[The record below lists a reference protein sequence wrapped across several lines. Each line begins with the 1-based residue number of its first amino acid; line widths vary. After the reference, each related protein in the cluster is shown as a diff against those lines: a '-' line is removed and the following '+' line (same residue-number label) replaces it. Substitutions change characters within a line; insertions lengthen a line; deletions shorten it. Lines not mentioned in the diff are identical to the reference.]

1 MNPILVALD
10 VDTTAQALAA
20 AHTVRGHV
28 GGLKIGKQ
36 LFTSE
41 GPTLVR
47 ELAARGDRVFL
58 DLKYHDIPNTVA
70 GAVRAATALGVWMVN
85 VHASGGLKMMQA
97 ARQAAEEAAGHQDQR
112 PLVIAVT
119 VLTSMD
125 DEALASVGVSRSLA
139 EQVGALAA
147 MAQDAGLD
155 GVVASPQEIGVI
167 RARCGASLSDRHTW
181 HPQRPSH
188 RRRRSGAHVVGRRGH
203 GRRRELSGDWATDST
218 SVGPWKGRGGDQTLI
233 ADCRLTIATNKTGR
247 AEGKP
252 ECHRRS
258 SVQASIYFAV
268 ITKCPR
274 RFCDQHDS
282 ASSVQK
288 GVSLPLLIV
297 RMRSALMPRLTR

>member
-58 DLKYHDIPNTVA
+58 DLKYHDIPNTIA

-85 VHASGGLKMMQA
+85 VHACGGLKMMQA
-97 ARQAAEEAAGHQDQR
+97 ARQAAEEAAAHQDQR

-125 DEALASVGVSRSLA
+125 DEALASVGVSRPLA

-167 RARCGASLSDRHTW
+167 RARCGPGFQIVT
-181 HPQRPSH
+181 PGI
-188 RRRRSGAHVVGRRGH
+188 RSGPAIAGDDQARTLSAAEAMAAGANYLVIGRPILRALDP
-203 GRRRELSGDWATDST
+203 GRAAREIARSL
-218 SVGPWKGRGGDQTLI
+218 QI
-233 ADCRLTIATNKTGR
+233 AD
-247 AEGKP
+247 
-252 ECHRRS
+252 
-258 SVQASIYFAV
+258 
-268 ITKCPR
+268 
-274 RFCDQHDS
+274 
-282 ASSVQK
+282 
-288 GVSLPLLIV
+288 
-297 RMRSALMPRLTR
+297 

>member
-28 GGLKIGKQ
+28 GGIKVGKQ

-97 ARQAAEEAAGHQDQR
+97 ARQAAEQAAGQHQR
-112 PLVIAVT
+112 PLIIAVT

-125 DEALASVGVSRSLA
+125 EAALASVGVSRTVA
-139 EQVGALAA
+139 EHVGALAA

-155 GVVASPQEIGVI
+155 GVVASPHEIGVI
-167 RARCGASLSDRHTW
+167 RARCG
-181 HPQRPSH
+181 SH
-188 RRRRSGAHVVGRRGH
+188 FQIVTPGIRSGPAIAGDDQARTLSAAEAVAAGANYLVIGRPILKAQDP
-203 GRRRELSGDWATDST
+203 GRAAEEIAR
-218 SVGPWKGRGGDQTLI
+218 TLQI
-233 ADCRLTIATNKTGR
+233 AD
-247 AEGKP
+247 
-252 ECHRRS
+252 
-258 SVQASIYFAV
+258 
-268 ITKCPR
+268 
-274 RFCDQHDS
+274 
-282 ASSVQK
+282 
-288 GVSLPLLIV
+288 
-297 RMRSALMPRLTR
+297 